1 MQVWRRKTRRTT
13 LPMPTQGYPWV
24 SCICIKKGLG
34 KPAQVRL
41 WLCKVT
47 TYLCKLVGNAPCT
60 SLNSWASCEFGYPPC
75 NLSSMQ
81 ASFYASIHPSTPAM
95 NLCKRSKFLLRR
107 GTLHELM
114 YATYL
119 SKEHTYSPNANSKS
133 LSIKV
138 GGQHMYC
145 QAEIKNSKSSLVF
158 LHTAMG

>member
-34 KPAQVRL
+34 KPAQVQL

-81 ASFYASIHPSTPAM
+81 ASIPPHQPWTCANGASFFYVGAPSTNLCMPPIWAKSIHTPQTQTPRASVS
-95 NLCKRSKFLLRR
+95 R
-107 GTLHELM
+107 
-114 YATYL
+114 
-119 SKEHTYSPNANSKS
+119 
-133 LSIKV
+133 
-138 GGQHMYC
+138 
-145 QAEIKNSKSSLVF
+145 
-158 LHTAMG
+158 